1 MDEVNLNPLDYRKF
15 LKGIEDCKEQI
26 KYYENVIADVVLRNS
41 NLEVNDSVKLEN
53 KGGINKLYGVVVGA
67 KAVIKADNEVHK
79 LMNGGIIVGGMLPK
93 VEACMVAINAGVSR
107 SHILDGRIKH
117 SLLLEIFTD
126 EGIGTMIVSKTKEE
140 RLKKGSEN

>member
-15 LKGIEDCKEQI
+15 LKEIEDCKEQI

-67 KAVIKADNEVHK
+67 KAIIKADNEVHK
-79 LMNGGIIVGGMLPK
+79 LITIIP
-93 VEACMVAINAGVSR
+93 
-107 SHILDGRIKH
+107 
-117 SLLLEIFTD
+117 
-126 EGIGTMIVSKTKEE
+126 
-140 RLKKGSEN
+140 ENVNTPFDFDLTEWSITLRVR